1 MQPDCWNIKSEISQ
15 TQLEKPQ
22 SESFSARQI
31 IGWPTSRAWQSWQII
46 MTIIYWP
53 TIEAPRIVF
62 LLLYIDTITSLGVCG
77 SVYINYIVLCGA
89 ITHKFF
95 NYRGTL
101 LVLSV
106 SSCLVELHRVLL
118 WKRSQWVLAD
128 GRARSRHA
136 AQPFSN
142 THASVDSTC
151 LHAVA

>member
-15 TQLEKPQ
+15 TRLEKPRSQ
-22 SESFSARQI
+22 SFSAGQI

-46 MTIIYWP
+46 MMIIYCP
-53 TIEAPRIVF
+53 MIEALRIVF
-62 LLLYIDTITSLGVCG
+62 LLLYIETTSLGVCA
-77 SVYINYIVLCGA
+77 SVYINYTVLCGA

-106 SSCLVELHRVLL
+106 SSCLVELHHVLL

-128 GRARSRHA
+128 GRARSRHT
-136 AQPFSN
+136 AQPFWN
-142 THASVDSTC
+142 THASVDSTW